1 MPPRPVPIPCPH
13 LCEIMPSIA
22 PWILTHACPLGSAFS
37 LPQVSHAGGRELQQ
51 LSFNAYDGSSLA
63 DGAPVHLS
71 NVTLQCDPDSD
82 ASFSAASAVAI
93 DSPTFLSAVR
103 ALSLLGLNASLMV
116 EGPVRVSNETGWPL
130 WPKPGFYMGDG
141 ASLHIGSETGR
152 GVIDFAMNADRII
165 LPYVMT
171 ENTPGC
177 LYINNL
183 KFVNLCTTTFP
194 LGPLGTFFPSMY
206 IFGIEHSW

>member
-1 MPPRPVPIPCPH
+1 
-13 LCEIMPSIA
+13 
-22 PWILTHACPLGSAFS
+22 
-37 LPQVSHAGGRELQQ
+37 
-51 LSFNAYDGSSLA
+51 
-63 DGAPVHLS
+63 
-71 NVTLQCDPDSD
+71 
-82 ASFSAASAVAI
+82 
-93 DSPTFLSAVR
+93 
-103 ALSLLGLNASLMV
+103 MV
-116 EGPVRVSNETGWPL
+116 EGLVRVSNETGWPL

-171 ENTPGC
+171 ENTPGR
-177 LYINNL
+177 LYISNL

-194 LGPLGTFFPSMY
+194 LGPLGTFFPSIY